1 MLKHE
6 QNHLSGGTIM
16 KNIRQILDMSNQI
29 LKDPKWEDK
38 KSNNLYH
45 IPTIVY
51 LICTA
56 IFTFVVVSGSIE
68 IKNTVDLAIINI
80 VAFLSFVLSIRYLFY
95 GIVYSKTEEISLGEY
110 ILRFVPGLIILIML
124 PFVGSIFI
132 FIYSHLGEF
141 IKL

>member
-1 MLKHE
+1 
-6 QNHLSGGTIM
+6 M
-16 KNIRQILDMSNQI
+16 KKMRQILDMSNQI

-38 KSNNLYH
+38 KSNDLYH

-68 IKNTVDLAIINI
+68 IKNPVDLAIINI
-80 VAFLSFVLSIRYLFY
+80 VAFLSFVLSVRYLFY
-95 GIVYSKTEEISLGEY
+95 GIVYSKTEEIPLGEY

-124 PFVGSIFI
+124 PFVSNIFI
-132 FIYSHLGEF
+132 FVYSILWRF
-141 IKL
+141 MKL